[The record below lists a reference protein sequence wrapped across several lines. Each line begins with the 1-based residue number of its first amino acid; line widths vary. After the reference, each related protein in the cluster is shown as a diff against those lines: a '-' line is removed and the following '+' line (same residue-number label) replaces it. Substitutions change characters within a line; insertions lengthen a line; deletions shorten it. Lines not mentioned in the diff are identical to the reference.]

1 MNHEIKKKTKLLT
14 STGQLAEPGYAK
26 RMLYTYNRD
35 CAKFGPMPLK
45 EWNFYQFQCGNYV
58 LQMTLGHLSYIGQM
72 AVTLMDI
79 STGKKWTYSTMKP
92 LFVPELDSDPEQP
105 SVCTYQNDEC
115 RLQFTV
121 KDNKRILALKGHSK
135 EYDTIEVKLVVD
147 NDPSN
152 EKMVIATPFKKPTQ
166 FYLNYKENYYKATGY
181 ARFGDK
187 YESFENATG
196 LLDWGRGVWPYTHEW
211 YWGNLTSHIDG
222 VPFGFNIGWGFGD
235 TSHATENMYFYN
247 KKAYKVGKL
256 IGKWDDN
263 DLMAVKHFRSE
274 DGKLQF
280 TFTPFWDNFTFN
292 EFVVVDTHCHQ
303 VFGHF
308 SGTIETED
316 GVKEFKDVVAFI
328 EHAVNRW

>member
-1 MNHEIKKKTKLLT
+1 MNHEIKKKTKLLRAD
-14 STGQLAEPGYAK
+14 GQLTEAGYAT
-26 RMLYTYNRD
+26 RMYFDYNRE
-35 CAKFGPMPLK
+35 CAKWGPMPLK

-79 STGKKWTYSTMKP
+79 TTGEKWTYSTMKP
-92 LFVPELDSDPEQP
+92 LFVPELDRNPEKP
-105 SVCTYQNDEC
+105 STCKYQNDEC

-121 KDNKRILALKGHSK
+121 KEKTRILALKGHSN
-135 EYDTIEVKLVVD
+135 EYDEIEVKLVVE
-147 NDPSN
+147 NDPN
-152 EKMVIATPFKKPTQ
+152 NDKMVIATPFNKPTQ
-166 FYLNYKENYYKATGY
+166 FYLNYKENYYKAKGY

-187 YESFENATG
+187 YVSLENATG

-256 IGKWDDN
+256 IAKWDDYN
-263 DLMAVKHFRSE
+263 LMEVKHFRSE

-303 VFGHF
+303 IFGTF

>member
-1 MNHEIKKKTKLLT
+1 MNHEIKHKRKLLQSNGMLT
-14 STGQLAEPGYAK
+14 EAGYAT
-26 RMLYTYNRD
+26 RMVFDYNREY
-35 CAKFGPMPLK
+35 AKSKPMPLK
-45 EWNFYQFQCGNYV
+45 EWNFYQFQCSKYV
-58 LQMTLGHLSYIGQM
+58 LQMTLGHLTYIGQM

-79 STGKKWTYSTMKP
+79 ETGEKWSYSTMKP
-92 LFVPELDSDPEQP
+92 LFVPELDRNPEKP
-105 SVCTYQNDEC
+105 SVCRFQNEEC

-121 KDNKRILALKGHSK
+121 KNYKRILAIKGHSK
-135 EYDTIEVKLVVD
+135 DYDTIEVKFVVE

-152 EKMVIATPFKKPTQ
+152 EKMVIATPFEKPTQ

-187 YESFENATG
+187 YVAFQDATG

-211 YWGNLTSHIDG
+211 YWGSLTSHIDG
-222 VPFGFNIGWGFGD
+222 IPFGLNIGWGFGN

-256 IGKWDDN
+256 IGEWDDN
-263 DLMAVKHFRSE
+263 DLMAAKHFHDIE
-274 DGKLQF
+274 NKIQF
-280 TFTPFWDNFTFN
+280 TFMPFWDNYTCN
-292 EFVVVDTHCHQ
+292 EFKIVDTHCHQ
-303 VFGHF
+303 VFGYF

-316 GVKEFKDVVAFI
+316 GTKEFKNVLGFI